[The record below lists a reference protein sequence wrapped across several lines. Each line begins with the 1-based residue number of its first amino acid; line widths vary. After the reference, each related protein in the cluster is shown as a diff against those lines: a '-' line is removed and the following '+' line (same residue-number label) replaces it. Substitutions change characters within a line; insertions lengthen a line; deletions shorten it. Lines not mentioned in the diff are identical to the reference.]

1 MMSMLNQF
9 INCPEEEMMIVNL
22 KQEVNF
28 QKVQDLETG

>member
-1 MMSMLNQF
+1 MLNQF
-9 INCPEEEMMIVNL
+9 INGLEEEMTIVNL

>member
-1 MMSMLNQF
+1 MLNQF
-9 INCPEEEMMIVNL
+9 INGPEEEMIIVNL